1 MTMDEKTIKATQ
13 GAWLKWDK
21 IAKGKAKNGGSNDC
35 PLCELFLNGGRGGC
49 SGCPIKAATGKA
61 GCWGTPHIAYAA
73 LESWLGPDSHTTR
86 EAAYAFR
93 NFINLLLPP
102 ERRMPKRRAKP

>member
-21 IAKGKAKNGGSNDC
+21 IAKGKARNGGSRDC
-35 PLCELFLNGGRGGC
+35 PLCKLFLDSGC
-49 SGCPIKAATGKA
+49 NGCPIKAATNKA
-61 GCWGTPHIAYAA
+61 SCRGTPNVAYIVLACENGLDHPATRDAA
-73 LESWLGPDSHTTR
+73 H
-86 EAAYAFR
+86 AFR

-102 ERRMPKRRAKP
+102 EHRMPKRSAKP